1 MFRKFLIQPLSIYF
15 ICSSHYVYAIEDVSL
30 PSQVLQDQ
38 RLKELNQQL
47 QDQLAQQTPYQ
58 NTKPLQDFKRL
69 VVKESPCITVKKIS
83 LIPLNDQSEAEL
95 QQFNFVVKAI
105 KKHPQNVLGKCIGT
119 QSLHNIVNYAQ
130 NELLKKGF
138 ITSQIVV
145 SPQDLNQGNLNLNVQ
160 IGRLNKIVI
169 QEGKISSL
177 QLKTGLPF
185 KTGDIVNLKRLD
197 QGLENLKRVYAVDM
211 QITPATAQD
220 KELTGYSDLILKLQP
235 LQKVNFN
242 LSVDDSG
249 NQDTGIHMG
258 NIGIGINNPFHLNDI
273 LSLNVGHSL
282 DDFHEDLNRSYF
294 ISYQLPV
301 GYYDLGFTYNDYQ
314 YSQRRIV
321 SKDYPIIYHGNSQ
334 QANLSLSRVISR
346 SGQHKTSLYGKI
358 YYKEIQSFMNDIEVE
373 VLHRKTSGWNLG
385 VQHRQYLGNAVL
397 DGSID
402 YRRGMGV
409 GARTA
414 AEENITDNN
423 GNHLPV
429 EGYSRAP
436 LLSADL
442 RFSAPFLLLEKPAQY
457 RLNWR
462 GQYAPKILVP
472 NDRFYIGGRYSVR
485 GFDGELMLSGDN
497 GQYLQQE
504 ISLNAPLPNTQFY
517 MAVDQ
522 GWVNGRN
529 SIPGQRYLL
538 GSVLGL
544 RTYQNSFY
552 LDAFTGRGLIA
563 PDSIKKD
570 WVTGFSINLSY

>member
-1 MFRKFLIQPLSIYF
+1 SI
-15 ICSSHYVYAIEDVSL
+15 
-30 PSQVLQDQ
+30 
-38 RLKELNQQL
+38 
-47 QDQLAQQTPYQ
+47 
-58 NTKPLQDFKRL
+58 
-69 VVKESPCITVKKIS
+69 
-83 LIPLNDQSEAEL
+83 
-95 QQFNFVVKAI
+95 
-105 KKHPQNVLGKCIGT
+105 
-119 QSLHNIVNYAQ
+119 
-130 NELLKKGF
+130 
-138 ITSQIVV
+138 
-145 SPQDLNQGNLNLNVQ
+145 
-160 IGRLNKIVI
+160 
-169 QEGKISSL
+169 
-177 QLKTGLPF
+177 
-185 KTGDIVNLKRLD
+185 
-197 QGLENLKRVYAVDM
+197 
-211 QITPATAQD
+211 
-220 KELTGYSDLILKLQP
+220 
-235 LQKVNFN
+235 
-242 LSVDDSG
+242 
-249 NQDTGIHMG
+249 
-258 NIGIGINNPFHLNDI
+258 
-273 LSLNVGHSL
+273 
-282 DDFHEDLNRSYF
+282 
-294 ISYQLPV
+294 
-301 GYYDLGFTYNDYQ
+301 
-314 YSQRRIV
+314 
-321 SKDYPIIYHGNSQ
+321 
-334 QANLSLSRVISR
+334 
-346 SGQHKTSLYGKI
+346 YGKI
-358 YYKEIQSFMNDIEVE
+358 YHKESQSFMNNIEVE

-385 VQHRQYLGNAVL
+385 FQHRQYLGNAVL

-402 YRRGMGV
+402 YRRGVGV

-442 RFSAPFLLLEKPAQY
+442 RFSTPFLLLEKPAQY
-457 RLNWR
+457 RFNWR

-504 ISLNAPLPNTQFY
+504 ISLNAPIPNTQFY

>member
-1 MFRKFLIQPLSIYF
+1 
-15 ICSSHYVYAIEDVSL
+15 
-30 PSQVLQDQ
+30 
-38 RLKELNQQL
+38 
-47 QDQLAQQTPYQ
+47 
-58 NTKPLQDFKRL
+58 
-69 VVKESPCITVKKIS
+69 
-83 LIPLNDQSEAEL
+83 
-95 QQFNFVVKAI
+95 
-105 KKHPQNVLGKCIGT
+105 
-119 QSLHNIVNYAQ
+119 
-130 NELLKKGF
+130 
-138 ITSQIVV
+138 
-145 SPQDLNQGNLNLNVQ
+145 
-160 IGRLNKIVI
+160 
-169 QEGKISSL
+169 
-177 QLKTGLPF
+177 
-185 KTGDIVNLKRLD
+185 
-197 QGLENLKRVYAVDM
+197 
-211 QITPATAQD
+211 
-220 KELTGYSDLILKLQP
+220 
-235 LQKVNFN
+235 
-242 LSVDDSG
+242 
-249 NQDTGIHMG
+249 
-258 NIGIGINNPFHLNDI
+258 
-273 LSLNVGHSL
+273 
-282 DDFHEDLNRSYF
+282 
-294 ISYQLPV
+294 QLPV
-301 GYYDLGFTYNDYQ
+301 GYYDLGFSYNDYQ
-314 YSQRRIV
+314 YKQTV
-321 SKDYPIIYHGNSQ
+321 LGGNGPLLYHGNSQ
-334 QANLSLSRVISR
+334 QANLNLSRVISR
-346 SGQHKTSLYGKI
+346 SGQHKTSVYGKL
-358 YYKEIQSFMNDIEVE
+358 YHKESQSFIDDIEIN
-373 VLHRKTSGWNLG
+373 VLHRRTSGWNLG

-414 AEENITDNN
+414 PEENITDVY

-436 LLSADL
+436 LWSADL
-442 RFSAPFLLLEKPAQY
+442 RYITPFLLLDKPAQY

-504 ISLNAPLPNTQFY
+504 ISLNAPIPNTQFY

-570 WVTGFSINLSY
+570 WITGFSINLSY

>member
-1 MFRKFLIQPLSIYF
+1 MLTKKFINTSIIF
-15 ICSSHYVYAIEDVSL
+15 FAGFNQYVYAIEDVSL
-30 PSQVLQDQ
+30 PGQVLQEQ
-38 RLKELNQQL
+38 RLKELSQQL
-47 QDQLAQQTPYQ
+47 QDQLTQQTPYQ
-58 NTKPLQDFKRL
+58 NTKPLQDFKHL
-69 VVKESPCITVKKIS
+69 VVEESPCVAVKKIS
-83 LIPLNDQSEAEL
+83 LVPLKDQSVADL
-95 QQFNFVVKAI
+95 QQFDFVVKAI
-105 KKHPQNVLGKCIGT
+105 QKHPQVVLGKCIGT

-145 SPQDLNQGNLNLNVQ
+145 SPQDLNQGNLYLSIQ
-160 IGRLNKIVI
+160 IGRLNKVII

-185 KTGDIVNLKRLD
+185 KTSDIINLKKLD

-211 QITPATAQD
+211 QLTPAVS
-220 KELTGYSDLILKLQP
+220 KNEELTSYTDLILKLQP

-242 LSVDDSG
+242 LNVDNSG
-249 NQDTGIHMG
+249 NQETGTYMG
-258 NIGIGINNPFHLNDI
+258 NVGIGVNNPFHLNDI
-273 LSLNVGHSL
+273 LSLNVSHSL
-282 DDFHEDLNRSYF
+282 DDFHENLNRSYF

-301 GYYDLGFTYNDYQ
+301 GYYDLGVSYNDYQ
-314 YSQRRIV
+314 YRQGTV
-321 SKDYPIIYHGNSQ
+321 TPKYPVIYHGNSQ
-334 QANLSLSRVISR
+334 QANLNLSRVISR
-346 SGQHKTSLYGKI
+346 SGQHKTSIYGKL
-358 YYKEIQSFMNDIEVE
+358 YHKESQSFLNDIEIN
-373 VLHRKTSGWNLG
+373 VLHRKTSGWVLG
-385 VQHRQYLGNAVL
+385 LQQRQYLGNAVL

-402 YRRGMGV
+402 YRHGMGMN
-409 GARTA
+409 ALTA
-414 AEENITDNN
+414 PEENITDIN
-423 GNHLPV
+423 GKHLAV

-436 LLSADL
+436 LWSADL
-442 RFSAPFLLLEKPAQY
+442 RFTMPFLLLETPAQY

-504 ISLNAPLPNTQFY
+504 ISLNTPVPNTQFY
-517 MAVDQ
+517 VAVDQ

-570 WVTGFSINLSY
+570 WITGFSINLSY

>member
-1 MFRKFLIQPLSIYF
+1 M
-15 ICSSHYVYAIEDVSL
+15 
-30 PSQVLQDQ
+30 
-38 RLKELNQQL
+38 
-47 QDQLAQQTPYQ
+47 
-58 NTKPLQDFKRL
+58 
-69 VVKESPCITVKKIS
+69 
-83 LIPLNDQSEAEL
+83 
-95 QQFNFVVKAI
+95 
-105 KKHPQNVLGKCIGT
+105 GT

-145 SPQDLNQGNLNLNVQ
+145 SPQDLNQGNLNLSIQ

-185 KTGDIVNLKRLD
+185 KAGDIVNLKRLD

-258 NIGIGINNPFHLNDI
+258 NMGLGVNNPFHLNDI

-294 ISYQLPV
+294 INYQLPV
-301 GYYDLGFTYNDYQ
+301 GYYDLGLSYNDYQ
-314 YSQRRIV
+314 YSQRRLV

-334 QANLSLSRVISR
+334 QANLNLSRVISR
-346 SGQHKTSLYGKI
+346 SGQHKTSVYGKL
-358 YYKEIQSFMNDIEVE
+358 YHKESQSFMNDIEVE

-385 VQHRQYLGNAVL
+385 FQHRQYLGNAVL

-409 GARTA
+409 EARTA
-414 AEENITDNN
+414 AEEKIIDVN

-442 RFSAPFLLLEKPAQY
+442 RFSTPFLLLEKPAQY

-504 ISLNAPLPNTQFY
+504 ISLNAPIPNTQFY